1 MNTTTSSTSLGT
13 VHIKRVPVCVAAALM
28 GKTDQYIRIRMQR
41 GLISIGSAAKISP
54 SRYDYYISPKL
65 FMEYTGATEEAIV
78 REMVA
83 QGKERY
89 LYE

>member
-1 MNTTTSSTSLGT
+1 
-13 VHIKRVPVCVAAALM
+13 M
-28 GKTDQYIRIRMQR
+28 GKADQYVRIRMQR
-41 GLISIGSAAKISP
+41 GLLQIGSAVKVSP
-54 SRYDYYISPKL
+54 RRYDYYISPKL

>member
-1 MNTTTSSTSLGT
+1 MSTTTSMACPATR
-13 VHIKRVPVCVAAALM
+13 HIKRGPVTVAAALM
-28 GKTDQYIRIRMQR
+28 GQVDQYVRIRMQR
-41 GLISIGSAAKISP
+41 GLLQIGSVVKVSP
-54 SRYDYYISPKL
+54 RRYDYYISPKL

>member
-1 MNTTTSSTSLGT
+1 MSTTTSSTCPT
-13 VHIKRVPVCVAAALM
+13 VHIKRVPVTVAAALM
-28 GKTDQYIRIRMQR
+28 GKADQYVRIRMQR
-41 GLISIGSAAKISP
+41 GLLQIGSAVKVSP
-54 SRYDYYISPKL
+54 RRYDYYISPKL

>member
-1 MNTTTSSTSLGT
+1 
-13 VHIKRVPVCVAAALM
+13 M

-41 GLISIGSAAKISP
+41 GLISIGSAVKISP

>member
-1 MNTTTSSTSLGT
+1 MSLAWSQVSLG
-13 VHIKRVPVCVAAALM
+13 
-28 GKTDQYIRIRMQR
+28 
-41 GLISIGSAAKISP
+41 SAVKVSP
-54 SRYDYYISPKL
+54 RRYDYYISPKL

>member
-41 GLISIGSAAKISP
+41 GLIQISP

>member
-1 MNTTTSSTSLGT
+1 MNTTTSMACPATR
-13 VHIKRVPVCVAAALM
+13 HIKRVPVTVAAALM
-28 GKTDQYIRIRMQR
+28 GKADQYVRIRMQR
-41 GLISIGSAAKISP
+41 GLLQIGSAVKVSP
-54 SRYDYYISPKL
+54 RRYDYYISPKL

>member
-1 MNTTTSSTSLGT
+1 MNTTTSLTSPAT

-28 GKTDQYIRIRMQR
+28 GKTGQYIRIRMQR
-41 GLISIGSAAKISP
+41 GLISIGSAVKISP

>member
-1 MNTTTSSTSLGT
+1 MITTTSMACPATR
-13 VHIKRVPVCVAAALM
+13 HIKRVPVTVAAALM
-28 GKTDQYIRIRMQR
+28 GKADQYVRIRMQR
-41 GLISIGSAAKISP
+41 GLLQIGSAVKVSP
-54 SRYDYYISPKL
+54 RRYDYYISPKL